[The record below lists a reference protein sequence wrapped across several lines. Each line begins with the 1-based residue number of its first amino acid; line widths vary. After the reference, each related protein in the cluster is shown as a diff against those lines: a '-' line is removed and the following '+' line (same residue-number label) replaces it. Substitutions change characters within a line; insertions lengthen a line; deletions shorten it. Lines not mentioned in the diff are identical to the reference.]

1 MKRLGKWFL
10 LLNKRLYKK
19 VTFLLILLLIP
30 TLVFGYGK
38 LAQED
43 RGVLTVALA
52 QRGDDPMALE
62 IMEELGDSSALVRF
76 VFCDTEEQ
84 AEQMVNDSKADAAWI
99 FADDLENAIYRF
111 VQNPSKSTAF
121 VQIIEG
127 QSSVP
132 LKLAR
137 EKLSES
143 VFSRCSRAFYLQYLR
158 ENVPQLDSMS
168 DEAVLKYYDEFT
180 ADSEIFVFSNLEG
193 TVDGD
198 DAISTNYLMTPVRGL
213 LSVVIVLGGLAA
225 TLFYIA
231 DEKAGTFALVPQN
244 RRWAV
249 EFACQMIGVLNVGI
263 VSLLSLLLAGL
274 GVNFGREVVL
284 LVLNSVA
291 VSLFCMNVRRLCGS
305 MAGVGTVL
313 PLLVVAMLAIGPV
326 FFDFGGFPRYLFPPT
341 YYVYGAYSN
350 SFLLQLLLYIVF
362 LGILYCLL
370 GKVLKRREVK

>member
-1 MKRLGKWFL
+1 MRKLGKWFL

-19 VTFLLILLLIP
+19 ITFLLILLLIP
-30 TLVFGYGK
+30 ALVLGYGK

-43 RGVLTVALA
+43 SGVLTVALA
-52 QRGDDPMALE
+52 QEGDDPMAWE
-62 IMEELGDSSALVRF
+62 IMQELQDSSALVRF
-76 VFCDTEEQ
+76 VYCDTGEQ
-84 AEQMVNDSKADAAWI
+84 AGQMVNDSKADAAWI

-111 VQNPSKSTAF
+111 VQNPSKTTAF

-158 ENVPQLDSMS
+158 ENVPELDSMS
-168 DEAVLKYYDEFT
+168 DEEVLKYYDEFT
-180 ADSEIFVFSNLEG
+180 ADSEIFEFSNLEG
-193 TVDGD
+193 TLGSD
-198 DAISTNYLMTPVRGL
+198 DTVSANYLMTPVRGL
-213 LSVVIVLGGLAA
+213 LAVVTVLGGLAA
-225 TLFYIA
+225 TLFYIT

-263 VSLLSLLLAGL
+263 VALLALLLAGL
-274 GVNFGREVVL
+274 GVNLGREVLL
-284 LVLNSVA
+284 LVLNGVA

-305 MAGVGTVL
+305 MGAVGTVL
-313 PLLVVAMLAIGPV
+313 PLLVVAMLAICPV
-326 FFDFGGFPRYLFPPT
+326 FFDFGGFPRFLFPPT

-350 SFLLQLLLYIVF
+350 SFLLRLPVYIVS
-362 LGILYCLL
+362 LVVLYCLL
-370 GKVLKRREVK
+370 GKVMKRREIK

>member
-1 MKRLGKWFL
+1 MKNLGKWFL

-19 VTFLLILLLIP
+19 ATFLLILLLIP
-30 TLVFGYGK
+30 ALVFGYGQ
-38 LAQED
+38 LAKED
-43 RGVLTVALA
+43 SGVLTVALA
-52 QRGDDPMALE
+52 QEGDDPMAWE
-62 IMEELGDSSALVRF
+62 IMQELRDSSVLMRF
-76 VFCDTEEQ
+76 VFCDTRES

-121 VQIIEG
+121 VRIVEG
-127 QSSVP
+127 QSSVT

-137 EKLSES
+137 EKLSEA

-180 ADSEIFVFSNLEG
+180 ADSEIFEFSNLEG
-193 TVDGD
+193 TLGSEDTVS
-198 DAISTNYLMTPVRGL
+198 ANYLMTPVRGL
-213 LSVVIVLGGLAA
+213 LAVVIVLGGLAA

-244 RRWAV
+244 RRWAT
-249 EFACQMIGVLNVGI
+249 EFACQMIAVLNVGI
-263 VSLLSLLLAGL
+263 VALLALILAGIS
-274 GVNFGREVVL
+274 VNPGREVLL
-284 LVLNSVA
+284 LVLNGVA

-305 MAGVGTVL
+305 MGAVGTVL
-313 PLLVVAMLAIGPV
+313 PLLVVAMLAICPV

-350 SFLLQLLLYIVF
+350 RFLLQLLLYIAS

-370 GKVLKRREVK
+370 GKVLKRREAK